1 MRIAKA
7 SAKDLEVAMEISG
20 FLEALESRWMPE
32 GVMDD
37 QPDAAWFDAEN
48 PEHCQRVLVKLLK
61 ISAQGSLGRVVFG
74 MSVLLDPNNEVVDP
88 DADHLALH
96 PKIAGLLHNLAPT
109 P

>member
-1 MRIAKA
+1 MRMAKA

-37 QPDAAWFDAEN
+37 QQDSAWFDADN
-48 PEHCQRVLVKLLK
+48 PEHCQKVLGKLLE
-61 ISAQGSLGRVVFG
+61 ISAQGSLGRVAFG
-74 MSVLLDPNNEVVDP
+74 MSVLLAPNNELVDP
-88 DADHLALH
+88 DADHLAHH
-96 PKIAGLLHNLAPT
+96 PKIAGLLNNLAPT